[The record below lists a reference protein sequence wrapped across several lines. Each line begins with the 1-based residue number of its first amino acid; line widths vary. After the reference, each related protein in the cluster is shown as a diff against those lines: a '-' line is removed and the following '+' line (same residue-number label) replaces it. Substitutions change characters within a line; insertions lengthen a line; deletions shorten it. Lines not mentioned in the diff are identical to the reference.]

1 MKKIV
6 VLLLLSLLLSL
17 AAGDAEEKVTIDPV
31 LGIILQGLSNYTRID
46 KIANANTFS
55 YQLINT
61 GAEYLFPSLDIIFD
75 VPFPQEVTFEY
86 NIILQALTD
95 DGWLAT
101 RVMIDDE

>member
-6 VLLLLSLLLSL
+6 VLLLLFLLLSL

-61 GAEYLFPSLDIIFD
+61 GAEYLYPSLDIIFD

-86 NIILQALTD
+86 NIILGALTD

>member
-31 LGIILQGLSNYTRID
+31 ISIILQGLSNYTRID

-61 GAEYLFPSLDIIFD
+61 GTEYLFPSLDIIFD

>member
-6 VLLLLSLLLSL
+6 VLLLLSLILYL
-17 AAGDAEEKVTIDPV
+17 AAADAEVVIRIDYV
-31 LGIILQGLSNYTRID
+31 SSAILQGLSNFTRID

-61 GAEYLFPSLDIIFD
+61 GAEYLYPSLDIIFD

>member
-6 VLLLLSLLLSL
+6 VLLLLSLILYL
-17 AAGDAEEKVTIDPV
+17 AAADAEVVIRIDYV
-31 LGIILQGLSNYTRID
+31 SSAILQGLSNFTRID